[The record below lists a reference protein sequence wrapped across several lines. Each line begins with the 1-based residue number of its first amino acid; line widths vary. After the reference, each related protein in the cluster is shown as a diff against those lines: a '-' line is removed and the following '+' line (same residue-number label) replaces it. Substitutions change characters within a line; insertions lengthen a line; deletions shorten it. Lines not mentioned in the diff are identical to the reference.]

1 MPDPIVIIGS
11 GFAAYQLVKS
21 IRRQDET
28 TEISIITSD
37 EGHDYN
43 KPDLSHVFSK
53 RQDKADLITLS
64 ATQFAEQYNIN
75 LFPLTR
81 VHKISREEKCI
92 VIESQKIAYSKL
104 VLATGANPFI
114 PPMSGSGVDNILTLN
129 SLSEFNQCKDSIT
142 TANNILVIGGG
153 LIGVEVALD
162 LANAGKKV
170 AIVEPSEHL
179 MSNQLPKYIAL
190 ELQQKLA
197 LKQVCIY
204 TNTTVKQIEN
214 GNNERLITLGNQQ
227 QFSVDEVLICAG
239 LKPNV
244 QLAQQANIKVNRGIC
259 TNNQM
264 QTSDDD
270 IFALGDCAEL
280 NGVVRSYLQPIL
292 LGAIALSKTLLGQP
306 TEVSLS
312 NMMVKVKTPNYPI
325 QIGGITAGE
334 NIARWQFDVERQ
346 GIVAKSYDQS
356 QNLIGF
362 VVTQDKVP
370 QAFPLLR
377 ELS

>member
-81 VHKISREEKCI
+81 VHKINREEKCI

-214 GNNERLITLGNQQ
+214 GNNERLITLGDQQ

-259 TNNQM
+259 TNSQM

>member
-81 VHKISREEKCI
+81 VHKINREEKCI

-214 GNNERLITLGNQQ
+214 GNNERLITLGDQQ

-259 TNNQM
+259 TNSQM

-325 QIGGITAGE
+325 QIGGITTGNTVNSWRYDVDE
-334 NIARWQFDVERQ
+334 QGMIAKAMNADEHC
-346 GIVAKSYDQS
+346 
-356 QNLIGF
+356 IGF
-362 VVTQDKVP
+362 VVTQDKTN
-370 QAFPLLR
+370 QAFSLIRTLQ
-377 ELS
+377 

>member
-81 VHKISREEKCI
+81 VHKINREEKCI

-259 TNNQM
+259 TNSQM